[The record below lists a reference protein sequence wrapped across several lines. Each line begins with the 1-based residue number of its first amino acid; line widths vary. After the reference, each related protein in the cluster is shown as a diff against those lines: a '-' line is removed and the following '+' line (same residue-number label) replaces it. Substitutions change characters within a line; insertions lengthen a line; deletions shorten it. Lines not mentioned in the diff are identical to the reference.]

1 MTTSHS
7 GGTLPGSRWSQP
19 PEQTSDRPT
28 FSQATPRAAACPI
41 NGVPLTDTAE
51 QSFGDFPIHPDIVA
65 ALADHGITHPFPIQA
80 MTLPV
85 ALGRT
90 RHHRPGQDRHRQD
103 ARLRHPAPARRRR
116 PPRPEWATR
125 THARKPQALAVAPTR
140 ELAVQVAADLERAGK
155 RRGIRVLTIYGGR
168 APSSRRS
175 TPSATGRRGGRRHTR
190 TPHRPGQAGPP
201 HLSRARTVVLD
212 EADEMLDLGF
222 LPDVEKILAM
232 TPRTVRRCSSRRPCP
247 APSWRWRA
255 AT

>member
-85 ALGRT
+85 ALGGHDIIGQAKTGTGKTLGFGIPLLQRVVSPRDPEWYADLTRT
-90 RHHRPGQDRHRQD
+90 R
-103 ARLRHPAPARRRR
+103 ASRRRW
-116 PPRPEWATR
+116 PSPRPVSSPCR
-125 THARKPQALAVAPTR
+125 SP
-140 ELAVQVAADLERAGK
+140 ADLERAGK

-168 APSSRRS
+168 AYEPQVEALQRGVEVVVGTPGRLIDLAKQGHLDLATPASSSSTRPTRCSTWASCPMSRR
-175 TPSATGRRGGRRHTR
+175 
-190 TPHRPGQAGPP
+190 
-201 HLSRARTVVLD
+201 
-212 EADEMLDLGF
+212 
-222 LPDVEKILAM
+222 
-232 TPRTVRRCSSRRPCP
+232 C
-247 APSWRWRA
+247 WR
-255 AT
+255 